1 MRRNWVV
8 SAGLVGAAVAIG
20 FVGWSGNP
28 LTLPLAFAFPAL
40 WALSP
45 SRLVVA
51 LVSVGYFLAAARG
64 LPQGVANFYGSNVV
78 AGIGLWVAASLAF
91 VGVHAVLWTYRPG
104 WLRVSRYAV
113 AAVLMSVPPFGI
125 VGWAHP
131 VTAAGILLPGWGWW
145 GVAAA
150 ITGLLAMTTRVWPLV
165 AFMICW
171 FWAVSVFTWSEP
183 SAPEGWIG
191 IDTQFRGSEG
201 QYANFVQQR
210 ETIDLVLAAAAHG
223 ASVVVL
229 PESAIGMWTPTVER
243 LWMDALRD
251 RDIVV
256 NAGAIVVAPGG
267 YDNVMVELTGHGGRI
282 LYRERMPVPVS
293 MWQPWLD
300 WWGEGGGARAH
311 FFANPV
317 AVSAGATILPVICYE
332 QLIVWPVLQSALH
345 APDVIVATGNGWWTE
360 GTNIVAIQQA
370 SATAWARLFGLPLV
384 IAFNT

>member
-1 MRRNWVV
+1 MRGNWVI
-8 SAGLVGAAVAIG
+8 SSGLVVAALVVGAVA
-20 FVGWSGNP
+20 WSGNP
-28 LTLPLAFAFPAL
+28 LTLPLALAFPAL

-45 SRLVVA
+45 SRLVAA
-51 LVSVGYFLAAARG
+51 LFSMGYFLAASHG
-64 LPQGVANFYGSNVV
+64 LPQGVANFYGSDVV

-91 VGVHAVLWTYRPG
+91 VGVHAVLWTSRPG
-104 WLRVSRYAV
+104 WHRVGRYAV

-131 VTAAGILLPGWGWW
+131 ITAAGILFPGWGWW

-165 AFMICW
+165 AVVICGL
-171 FWAVSVFTWSEP
+171 WAVSAFTWFEP

-201 QYANFVQQR
+201 QYADFAQQR
-210 ETIDLVLAAAAHG
+210 ETIDLVLAAADDG
-223 ASVVVL
+223 AEVVLL
-229 PESAIGMWTPTVER
+229 PESAVGMWTPTVER
-243 LWMDALRD
+243 LWTDALRD
-251 RDIVV
+251 RDVVV
-256 NAGAIVVAPGG
+256 NVGAIIVAPDG
-267 YDNVMVELTGHGGRI
+267 YDNVMVEMTGDQSRI

-293 MWQPWLD
+293 MWQPWLH
-300 WWGEGGGARAH
+300 WWGDGGGARAD

-317 AVSAGATILPVICYE
+317 ATSAGVTVLALICYE

-345 APDVIVATGNGWWTE
+345 SPEVMVATGNGWWTE

>member
-51 LVSVGYFLAAARG
+51 LVSTGYFLAASRG
-64 LPQGVANFYGSNVV
+64 LPQGVANFYGSGFG

-91 VGVHAVLWTYRPG
+91 VGVHAVLWTSRPG
-104 WLRVSRYAV
+104 WHRVGRYAV

-131 VTAAGILLPGWGWW
+131 ITAAGILFPGWGWW

-150 ITGLLAMTTRVWPLV
+150 ITGLLAMTTRVWRLV
-165 AFMICW
+165 AVVICGLL
-171 FWAVSVFTWSEP
+171 AVSVVTWFEP
-183 SAPEGWIG
+183 SIPKGWIG

-201 QYANFVQQR
+201 QYADFAQQR
-210 ETIDLVLAAAAHG
+210 ETIDLVLAAADDG
-223 ASVVVL
+223 AEVVLL
-229 PESAIGMWTPTVER
+229 PESAVGMWTPTVER
-243 LWMDALRD
+243 LWTDALRD
-251 RDIVV
+251 RDVVV
-256 NAGAIVVAPGG
+256 NAGAIIVAPDG
-267 YDNVMVELTGHGGRI
+267 YDNVMVEMTGDQSRI

-293 MWQPWLD
+293 MWQPWLH
-300 WWGEGGGARAH
+300 WWGDGGGARAD

-317 AVSAGATILPVICYE
+317 ATSAGVTVLALICYE

-345 APDVIVATGNGWWTE
+345 SSEVMVATGNGWWTE
-360 GTNIVAIQQA
+360 GTNIVAIQRA

-384 IAFNT
+384 FAFNT